1 MTAGAW
7 TSWAPWT
14 TVVCGAIKWYGEA
27 TKCGPAAIKC
37 GPAAINCGSPATW
50 TLVRWAYGQAP
61 NGITF
66 PEAQAAKATNNV
78 ATTNWKY
85 FID

>member
-1 MTAGAW
+1 MKAGAW

-27 TKCGPAAIKC
+27 IKC
-37 GPAAINCGSPATW
+37 GPAAINCGAPATW

-61 NGITF
+61 NGMTF
-66 PEAQAAKATNNV
+66 PEAQTAKATNNV
-78 ATTNWKY
+78 ATANWKY
-85 FID
+85 YFN